1 VTVTGRT
8 GLRAAAC
15 AALLAAAACGGA
27 TRTAP
32 QADMKIIT
40 HGQKVDLAANLA
52 PGKYTV
58 VDFYASWCP
67 PCRLLGPAL
76 ERLAAAENSRLA
88 LRKVDIVDWTMPVVD
103 QYGIEALPH
112 LKLFGPDGKQV
123 ADGDAVFPS
132 LLTIFGEAAREVGET
147 GAAIGST
154 APPEKE
160 GGVL

>member
-1 VTVTGRT
+1 VTGRT
-8 GLRAAAC
+8 WLRSAAC
-15 AALLAAAACGGA
+15 AAALVAAACGA
-27 TRTAP
+27 TRTEP
-32 QADMKIIT
+32 KADMKIIT

-103 QYGIEALPH
+103 QYQIEALPH

-123 ADGDAVFPS
+123 ADGDAVFQS
-132 LLTIFGEAAREVGET
+132 LLTIFGESAREVGET
-147 GAAIGST
+147 GAAIGGAT
-154 APPEKE
+154 PPEKD